1 MRSPIKDLGPT
12 FYNTLS
18 TLKQIIPE
26 GTVTSSFLFFA
37 GNLEFNLAEANRSI
51 HAYTTRYV
59 VYEFWKYV
67 EEDPRH
73 VREIVNFIMERSER
87 DERLFT
93 TFQKEWLNC
102 RDPFMRSAMF
112 FVLNR
117 SSSTGHLS
125 SGTHEEDGVNAI
137 NLSYLN
143 NFNPVNFNINW
154 VQEEDFLVMLDEQKI
169 KGDYFLIPAGKFNY
183 NFFEEGKNKGIEE
196 TTVQHKELFECVQQ
210 LKQRTILL
218 YQFHP
223 AILKLYKDFNV
234 RMIDEYGR
242 QISKREECKDLI
254 ITNF

>member
-51 HAYTTRYV
+51 
-59 VYEFWKYV
+59 
-67 EEDPRH
+67 
-73 VREIVNFIMERSER
+73 NGG
-87 DERLFT
+87 ERLFK

-125 SGTHEEDGVNAI
+125 SGAHEEDGVNAI

-154 VQEEDFLVMLDEQKI
+154 MQEEDFLVMLDEQKI

-196 TTVQHKELFECVQQ
+196 TTVQHKELCERVQQ
-210 LKQRTILL
+210 LKQRTIVL
-218 YQFHP
+218 YKFHP